1 MKNPYVATRV
11 IYQVEYFFLF
21 LWLRFGRKAA
31 MVETDFGGLVYS
43 ADGIETIAGHVLSSQ
58 LVVPSPLTASQK
70 HQRHH
75 HRGQDSDGG
84 GGGASNRLQR
94 SSGSIVK
101 RLDAKKTMAE
111 ISIPVR
117 SRRSIDL

>member
-43 ADGIETIAGHVLSSQ
+43 ADGIETIAGHVLSPQ
-58 LVVPSPLTASQK
+58 LAVQSPLTASQK
-70 HQRHH
+70 HH
-75 HRGQDSDGG
+75 HRGRDSDGG

-94 SSGSIVK
+94 SSASIVK